1 MKELFYSGV
10 GSRECPPPI
19 GQVMTRIAT
28 FLYEEG
34 YILRSG
40 GAGGADSYFEDGVVD
55 PEGKH
60 IYLPDKGFNKNPSP
74 LYGVCEQAL
83 EIASKIH
90 PAWHACRPYARLLH
104 ARNVYQVLGKDL
116 NTPSRFLLCWTERGE
131 SKGGTRTAIKLAEK
145 YDIPVLN
152 FGSVRGD
159 PMNAFDLFYMRA
171 A

>member
-1 MKELFYSGV
+1 MTDLYYSGV
-10 GSRECPPPI
+10 GSRETPPEV
-19 GQVMTRIAT
+19 GQVMTKIAA

-40 GAGGADSYFEDGVVD
+40 GAAGADTYFENGVPD
-55 PEGKH
+55 SDGKH
-60 IYLPDKGFNKNPSP
+60 IYLPDKGFNKNSSE
-74 LYGVCEQAL
+74 LYGVCDTAL

-90 PAWHACRPYARLLH
+90 PAWHACRSYARLLH

-145 YDIPVLN
+145 HDIPVLN

-159 PMNAFDLFYMRA
+159 PMNAFDLFYMRVA
-171 A
+171 

>member
-1 MKELFYSGV
+1 MHYTGV
-10 GSRECPPPI
+10 GSRESPLSIKPI
-19 GQVMTRIAT
+19 MIEIAK
-28 FLYEEG
+28 FLATEG
-34 YILRSG
+34 YTLRSG
-40 GAGGADSYFEDGVVD
+40 GANGPDSWFE
-55 PEGKH
+55 EGSMGHKE